1 MTKFEGMTSDRKTLW
16 RHPSRLDSL
25 ASQAT
30 RLPLQLIR
38 QSPAS
43 PKLRVGGCFAIS
55 AGVILM
61 VTIQMCCSTPAQAQ
75 SPNMIGRWN
84 VEINFAEGNKRS
96 LRFDAQDH
104 GKGTFLLVDPMLSRW
119 GPAKPSEAKWTPG
132 DQDSVAF
139 SGAVEF
145 PIGNVGRDP
154 GTLIFKGKFETP
166 DSITGEV
173 EFAPL
178 VGERPSKHG
187 TFKATRTQ

>member
-1 MTKFEGMTSDRKTLW
+1 MIVVEMRCIAL
-16 RHPSRLDSL
+16 
-25 ASQAT
+25 
-30 RLPLQLIR
+30 
-38 QSPAS
+38 
-43 PKLRVGGCFAIS
+43 
-55 AGVILM
+55 
-61 VTIQMCCSTPAQAQ
+61 AQAQ

-84 VEINFAEGNKRS
+84 VEINFADGNKRS

-104 GKGTFLLVDPMLSRW
+104 GKGTFLLLDPTLKVW

-132 DQDSVAF
+132 DQNSVTF

-154 GTLIFKGKFETP
+154 GTLMFKGKFETP
-166 DSITGEV
+166 DAIAGEV

-187 TFKATRTQ
+187 TFKAIRTQ